1 MKSYLEMTHEELQR
15 EKEALEEEFQ
25 NIKALSLDLN
35 LTRGKPSPH
44 QLDLSMGMYDLISS
58 KSVLRTEAGTDCRNY
73 GSLDGIDEAKRL
85 MAGFMDCEQEQVIVH
100 GNASLSIMYD
110 TIARAM
116 IHGVLGSAPWCSLD
130 RVKFLCPVPGYD
142 RHFAI
147 TEYFGIEM
155 INIPMTKTGPDMDL
169 VEKLVREDPAVK
181 GIWCVPKYY
190 LFGRY
195 GPPFCRAAARG
206 RGFPHLLG

>member
-1 MKSYLEMTHEELQR
+1 MKSYLEMTHEELQQ
-15 EKEALEEEFQ
+15 EKEALEKEFQ

-44 QLDLSMGMYDLISS
+44 QLDLSMEMYDMISS

-110 TIARAM
+110 TIA
-116 IHGVLGSAPWCSLD
+116 HNTQSVLSL
-130 RVKFLCPVPGYD
+130 P
-142 RHFAI
+142 
-147 TEYFGIEM
+147 
-155 INIPMTKTGPDMDL
+155 TG
-169 VEKLVREDPAVK
+169 
-181 GIWCVPKYY
+181 G
-190 LFGRY
+190 
-195 GPPFCRAAARG
+195 
-206 RGFPHLLG
+206 